1 MMTDNTRGALLIVVA
16 MALFVFNDTCMKL
29 LLVEVPLFQALLL
42 RGMAMTAIMALLA
55 WRTGA
60 ISRAQFAG
68 LSRRDQTLIA
78 ARCVADTASTWF
90 FLQALANM
98 PLANMTAIFQS
109 LPLAVT
115 LAAALFLGEQVGWR
129 RLLAIAIGFGG
140 VLLIVRPDA
149 EGFDIFALYALIS
162 VMLVTARELFT
173 RRMARSVPSM
183 LITLANVL
191 AVTLFGA
198 AGVVS
203 TGLEPVAPAMMGL
216 LAMAAVFNVSGYLLT
231 VMAVRIGDLS
241 FVTPFRY
248 TGLVSALVL
257 GFVVFGDWPDA
268 LTGVGALLIVG
279 TGLFTFYRERVKR
292 APNARAP
299 RARIGR

>member
-1 MMTDNTRGALLIVVA
+1 MMTDNARGALLIVIA

-29 LLVEVPLFQALLL
+29 LLVEVPLFQALLV
-42 RGMAMTAIMALLA
+42 RGVLMTAIMGLLA
-55 WRTGA
+55 WRAGA
-60 ISRAQFAG
+60 LALHHLSGMAPRDRA
-68 LSRRDQTLIA
+68 LIG
-78 ARCVADTASTWF
+78 ARCLADTASTWF
-90 FLQALANM
+90 FLQALAHM

-109 LPLAVT
+109 LPLIVT
-115 LAAALFLGEQVGWR
+115 LGAALFLGEKVGWR
-129 RLLAIAIGFGG
+129 RLVAIVIGFCG

-149 EGFDIFALYALIS
+149 EGFDIFALYALAS
-162 VMLVTARELFT
+162 VVLVSARELFT
-173 RRMARSVPSM
+173 RRMSKSVPSM

-198 AGVVS
+198 SGVVV
-203 TGLEPVAPAMMGL
+203 TGLEPVSTPMLGL
-216 LAMAAVFNVSGYLLT
+216 LALAALFNVSGYLLT

-268 LTGVGALLIVG
+268 VTALGAALIVG
-279 TGLFTFYRERVKR
+279 TGLFTFYRERI
-292 APNARAP
+292 NARA
-299 RARIGR
+299 RARAPLNR

>member
-1 MMTDNTRGALLIVVA
+1 MQSDNSKGAILIVVA
-16 MALFVFNDTCMKL
+16 MTLFVFNDACMKL

-42 RGMAMTAIMALLA
+42 RGVVMTAFMVLLA

-60 ISRAQFAG
+60 LARHHLRDMAPRDRA
-68 LSRRDQTLIA
+68 LIA

-115 LAAALFLGEQVGWR
+115 LAAALFMGEKVGWR
-129 RLLAIAIGFGG
+129 RLVAIAIGFGG

-149 EGFDIFALYALIS
+149 EGFDIFALYALAS
-162 VMLVTARELFT
+162 VALVTARELFT
-173 RRMARSVPSM
+173 RRMSRSVPSM
-183 LITLANVL
+183 LITLANVG

-198 AGVVS
+198 VGAVQSGLVAVS
-203 TGLEPVAPAMMGL
+203 SPMLGL
-216 LAMAAVFNVSGYLLT
+216 LALAALFNVSGYLLT

-248 TGLVSALVL
+248 TGLVSALAL
-257 GFVVFGDWPDA
+257 GFVVFDEWPDA
-268 LTGVGALLIVG
+268 LTAVGAALIVG
-279 TGLFTFYRERVKR
+279 TGLFTLYREHQLRRPK
-292 APNARAP
+292 P
-299 RARIGR
+299 RLQGVR